1 MKNGKYTQFLIDLV
15 VLFLSVKTGSFI
27 CSILERTS
35 INVWIAR
42 GTGALVAA
50 VVGLLCPVCGSKTRD
65 RIKANTD
72 MKNFPLYCP
81 KCKKETIIAAVLCLK
96 R

>member
-50 VVGLLCPVCGSKTRD
+50 VVGLLC
-65 RIKANTD
+65 
-72 MKNFPLYCP
+72 L
-81 KCKKETIIAAVLCLK
+81 TILK
-96 R
+96 RKRKITDENNRYV

>member
-42 GTGALVAA
+42 GTGALVAT
-50 VVGLLCPVCGSKTRD
+50 VVGLLC
-65 RIKANTD
+65 
-72 MKNFPLYCP
+72 L
-81 KCKKETIIAAVLCLK
+81 TILK
-96 R
+96 RKRKITDENSRYV

>member
-35 INVWIAR
+35 INVWSAR

-50 VVGLLCPVCGSKTRD
+50 VVGLLC
-65 RIKANTD
+65 
-72 MKNFPLYCP
+72 L
-81 KCKKETIIAAVLCLK
+81 TILK
-96 R
+96 RKRKITDENSRYV

>member
-42 GTGALVAA
+42 GTGALVEA
-50 VVGLLCPVCGSKTRD
+50 VVGLLC
-65 RIKANTD
+65 
-72 MKNFPLYCP
+72 L
-81 KCKKETIIAAVLCLK
+81 TILK
-96 R
+96 RKRKITDENSRYV